1 MLVAI
6 GNLAVSVNLKL
17 GSVLS
22 VRNFF
27 VQVVVQRSVLSLKSL
42 HVPAVE

>member
-1 MLVAI
+1 VLIVI
-6 GNLAVSVNLKL
+6 GSLAVSVNLKL

-27 VQVVVQRSVLSLKSL
+27 VQVVVRRSVLFLKSL
-42 HVPAVE
+42 HVLAVE